1 LIDTRRDLHRVDRK
15 FGVYVVFD
23 LPSTGLI
30 DEFFGCFG
38 NHGEADV
45 VQPVEQLL
53 ERRMFIILEDNGV
66 CLSMRNIL
74 SVGLVIRR
82 GSNDP
87 TMMYPKYIRSRRQS
101 AGQQSPYHN

>member
-45 VQPVEQLL
+45 VQPVEELL
-53 ERRMFIILEDNGV
+53 ERRMFIILED
-66 CLSMRNIL
+66 
-74 SVGLVIRR
+74 SVPFDAQYFVSRF
-82 GSNDP
+82 S
-87 TMMYPKYIRSRRQS
+87 YPARFK
-101 AGQQSPYHN
+101 